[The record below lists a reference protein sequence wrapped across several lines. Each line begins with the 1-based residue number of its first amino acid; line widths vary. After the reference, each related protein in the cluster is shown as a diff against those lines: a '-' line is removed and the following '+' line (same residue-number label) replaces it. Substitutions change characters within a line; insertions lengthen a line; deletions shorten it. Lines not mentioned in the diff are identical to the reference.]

1 MLEEKKIKARVGKL
15 KKLSI
20 FAGIKDDENSLREI
34 AEILEVEKFSS
45 SQAVIVEGDD
55 GNSLYIIKKGIVDIL
70 KKTKHGDEYVVTE
83 LSADMN
89 IFFGELALID
99 PDKRSATVRCK
110 TDSEFYKLTRERFIK
125 FGNSNPLAGLAIT
138 REISKILCQRN
149 RKSNVDILTLFDA
162 LVEEVEISGGIS

>member
-1 MLEEKKIKARVGKL
+1 MLEEKHIKERIDKL

-20 FAGIKDDENSLREI
+20 FDGIKDNHDSLKNI
-34 AEILEVEKFSS
+34 AEILQVEKYSS
-45 SQAVIVEGDD
+45 SQSVISEGAD
-55 GNSLYIIKKGIVDIL
+55 GNSLYIIKFGTVEIL

-110 TDSEFYKLTRERFIK
+110 TDSEFYKLTRDNFIK
-125 FGNSNPLAGLAIT
+125 FGDQNPVAGLAIT

-149 RKSNVDILTLFDA
+149 RKSNIDILTLFDA